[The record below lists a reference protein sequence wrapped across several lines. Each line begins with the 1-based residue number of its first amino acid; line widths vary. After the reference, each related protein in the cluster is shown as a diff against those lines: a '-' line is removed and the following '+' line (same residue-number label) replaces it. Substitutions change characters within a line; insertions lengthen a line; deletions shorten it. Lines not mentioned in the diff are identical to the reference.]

1 MASDATVLSKAK
13 AAEAVSRNNAGS
25 QRRARMR
32 LALVEAAM
40 RLFAKKGIDATTID
54 EIVDLAGVAKGTF
67 YNYFTDRSDIARAVA
82 ASVRIEMNQAVEEMN
97 QGYADPAERVSRG
110 VRLFLALVAFNPVRA
125 RMLGRMYDG
134 GVDVTSFGNEHL
146 VGDITEGIEQGVI
159 HVPSAEAA
167 LHLVVSLATVGM
179 RHLLVKGAGDEI
191 KRGEGYAR
199 QLVTILLQGL
209 GVAPSGIEC
218 IVNAPFNVDHLTVWK
233 QPS

>member
-1 MASDATVLSKAK
+1 MASQATVLSKADV
-13 AAEAVSRNNAGS
+13 AASSSAGS

-40 RLFAKKGIDATTID
+40 RLFARKGIDATTID

-82 ASVRIEMNQAVEEMN
+82 ASVRIEMNQAVEEIN
-97 QGYADPAERVSRG
+97 QGYVDPAERVARG

-125 RMLGRMYDG
+125 SMLGRMYDG
-134 GVDVTSFGNEHL
+134 GVDITSFGNEHL
-146 VGDITEGIEQGVI
+146 VGDIRDGIEQGAI
-159 HVPSAEAA
+159 NVPSAELA

-179 RHLLVKGAGDEI
+179 RHLLIKGAGEEI

-199 QLVTILLQGL
+199 DLVTVLLQGL
-209 GVAPSGIEC
+209 GVAPAEIER
-218 IVNAPFNVDHLTVWK
+218 IVNASFDVEKLTVWT
-233 QPS
+233 QSS